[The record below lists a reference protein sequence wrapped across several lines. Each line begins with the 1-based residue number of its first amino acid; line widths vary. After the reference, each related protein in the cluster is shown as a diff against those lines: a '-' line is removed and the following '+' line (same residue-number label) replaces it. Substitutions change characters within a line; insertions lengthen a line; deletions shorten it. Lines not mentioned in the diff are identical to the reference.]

1 MSKKVSYMNLLK
13 EAISD
18 VSEYDTS
25 DNLEVKGPMLDPIIS
40 WDGGGE
46 IPTYKDA
53 ASILERYYFNEEN
66 DEGVTVS
73 DDEELQ
79 SDYQNDKG
87 DSAGPSMQNAKGAG
101 TEQAGTSDSDTILG
115 GKEEKEEDIAK
126 EGFEYDLDEWDLLEA
141 EWDDEN
147 VPKAKVYGDEEGGDE
162 DKEDEDEEDEDE
174 DNEKETSESYDL
186 DMENAIIEKLIQ
198 EMEDEDSSDIMT
210 YTDDDVASGMSA
222 PDEEK
227 ADGPEDDAQG
237 AGTQQAGTG
246 PDEGEIPD
254 RDDIHDQ
261 MVEPKV
267 YRGENNGV
275 GEAFSQ
281 SAIDDIE
288 LGVLEELEYM
298 LEQDEG
304 DEGTPEEE
312 ADAAEEGGEEAKDLD
327 VDQDMKEWL
336 ELDEAA
342 PPPAAVPGGPSPKK
356 TDEDYEDDEGA
367 YSEAMRLFREDIEED
382 VEDIDSDD
390 IRV

>member
-13 EAISD
+13 EAIS
-18 VSEYDTS
+18 EFDTS

-147 VPKAKVYGDEEGGDE
+147 VPKAKVYHDEEN
-162 DKEDEDEEDEDE
+162 EDEDEEDEDE
-174 DNEKETSESYDL
+174 DDEKETSESYDL
-186 DMENAIIEKLIQ
+186 DMENAIIEKLIE
-198 EMEDEDSSDIMT
+198 EMEGEDSSDIMT

-222 PDEEK
+222 RDEEK

-254 RDDIHDQ
+254 REDIHDQ

-267 YRGENNGV
+267 YRDENNGV

-288 LGVLEELEYM
+288 LGVLEELDYM
-298 LEQDEG
+298 LEQDPDAG
-304 DEGTPEEE
+304 ADDEGTPEEQE
-312 ADAAEEGGEEAKDLD
+312 DAAEEAGEETKDLD

-336 ELDEAA
+336 ELDEVAS
-342 PPPAAVPGGPSPKK
+342 AVPGGPSPKK
-356 TDEDYEDDEGA
+356 NW
-367 YSEAMRLFREDIEED
+367 
-382 VEDIDSDD
+382 
-390 IRV
+390 